1 MTRLRLVAKP
11 MKSTRERKKYMTAIY
26 EYEHAVTDAEIDE
39 VIMHVN
45 NLAYMKWMQ
54 SAALAHSAAQGWP
67 TEAYRQLGAGWVVR
81 SHQIEYRQ
89 PALPGDSIVVR
100 TWVAN
105 LKKVTSLRRFQ
116 ILRNSAEKETVL
128 AVAATDWAFIH
139 FATHQLKRIPPE
151 VAGAFE
157 IVDDSIAQSAS
168 LTSPS

>member
-81 SHQIEYRQ
+81 SHQIEYRL

-105 LKKVTSLRRFQ
+105 LKKVTSLRRYE
-116 ILRNSAEKETVL
+116 IVRAGDARRPIL
-128 AVAATDWAFIH
+128 AVAATDWAFID
-139 FATHQLKRIPPE
+139 FQSHQPRRIPAE

-157 IVDDSIAQSAS
+157 IVPDADKLA
-168 LTSPS
+168 